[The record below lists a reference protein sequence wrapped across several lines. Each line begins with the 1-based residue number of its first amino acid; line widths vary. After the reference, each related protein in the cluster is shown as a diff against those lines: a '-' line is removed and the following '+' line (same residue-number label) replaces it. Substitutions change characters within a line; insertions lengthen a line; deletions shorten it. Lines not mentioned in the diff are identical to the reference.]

1 MAEII
6 FKQIKKKEEAST
18 TPEDTKEGILG
29 KIKKWKFK
37 IRPVNLRAFLKT
49 KKGKTTLFSFLGLF
63 ILLLFICLTLI
74 RPALGLVY
82 KVKEIQAL
90 RLASIRTV
98 IETKDIRKTREE
110 LGFVQKDL
118 EDLRSQYQS
127 LSVWGK
133 LPIIKNYY
141 QDGERLFEVGH
152 LGIESANIVL
162 ESVEPYQDFLGLS
175 GGEGE
180 EEGETPDKT
189 AEDRI
194 NFLTESI
201 EGLVPYLND
210 LESNIQKMNDLVG
223 QIDIEKY
230 PDQLSGTPIKEYY
243 YTAQTGLETGLNLIK
258 DGRPLIE
265 KTSWL
270 LGKDEPRQ
278 YFMLF
283 QNNAE
288 LRPTGGFW
296 TAYGVL
302 QVDNGKIKPLL
313 SDDIYRLDDQFRSN
327 IPAPRPIKEYHIN
340 VPYWNI
346 RDMNLSPDLPT
357 SLETF
362 LEHYGT
368 IAKTENYDAFILLD
382 TQVLLNIVE
391 IFGKIGLGGDW
402 GELSIEPDDRCD
414 GCPQAFYYLEHLA
427 DKPRSSLV
435 ADRKGFLGPMMQSVL
450 ANVMAA
456 PKEKMPAIT
465 QAFLTSLK
473 NKNLMVYFPDQEL
486 QKSAVSLNIA
496 GTINQPEGDYLHLN
510 DSNFAG
516 AKTNM
521 FIDQTIEH
529 EIIPQGDRVDHKLT
543 IIYDNPSPASNC
555 NLEAGKLCLNAPKYR
570 NWFRLYTPLGSTL
583 QKMTGSE
590 VEVEPYE
597 ELEKTV
603 FEGFYGDKYPLYA
616 ESQNRVTIHYSS
628 PIKPDENYVINIQK
642 QPGSKPIDYKITIGG
657 QEVES
662 FMLDSDRTLRFSL

>member
-1 MAEII
+1 MAEIV
-6 FKQIKKKEEAST
+6 FKPIKRKEEEPAVL
-18 TPEDTKEGILG
+18 PNTKRGVLN
-29 KIKKWKFK
+29 KIKNWKFK
-37 IRPVNLRAFLKT
+37 FKPANFKAFLKT
-49 KKGKTTLFSFLGLF
+49 KKGKTILFSFLGFLVFLF
-63 ILLLFICLTLI
+63 FIYLTLI
-74 RPALGLVY
+74 RPALN
-82 KVKEIQAL
+82 
-90 RLASIRTV
+90 LASKAREVKTIRLDSLRTAV
-98 IETKDIRKTREE
+98 ETKNIRKTREE
-110 LGFVQKDL
+110 LNLVQKDL
-118 EDLRSQYQS
+118 KGLQSQYQS
-127 LSVWGK
+127 LSIWGK
-133 LPIIKNYY
+133 LPVIKNYY
-141 QDGERLFEVGH
+141 QDGERLFEIGH
-152 LGIESANIVL
+152 LGIDSANIVL

-175 GGEGE
+175 GGEK

-194 NFLTESI
+194 NFLTESV
-201 EGLVPYLND
+201 EGLIPYLND
-210 LESNIQKMNDLVG
+210 LESNIEKINELFN
-223 QIDIEKY
+223 QINIEKY
-230 PDQLSGTPIKEYY
+230 PDQLAGTPIKEYY
-243 YTAQTGLETGLNLIK
+243 YAGQTGLKTGLNLIR

-313 SDDIYRLDDQFRSN
+313 SNDIYYLDSRFRST

-340 VPYWNI
+340 VPYWNL

-362 LEHYGT
+362 LEHYET
-368 IAKTENYDAFILLD
+368 IAKTESYDAFVILD

-427 DKPRSSLV
+427 DKPKSSLV
-435 ADRKGFLGPMMQSVL
+435 SDRKGFLGPMMQSIL

-473 NKNLMVYFPDQEL
+473 NKNLMFYFPDPEL

-496 GTINQPEGDYLHLN
+496 GTINHPEGDYLHLN

-521 FIDQTIEH
+521 FIDQSIEH
-529 EIIPQGDRVDHKLT
+529 EIIPQGDHIEHKLT

-555 NLEAGKLCLNAPKYR
+555 NLEAGELCLNAPKYR
-570 NWFRLYTPLGSTL
+570 NWFRLYTTLGSTL

-590 VEVEPYE
+590 VKVEPYE

-603 FEGFYGDKYPLYA
+603 FEGFYGNKYPLYA
-616 ESQNRVTIHYSS
+616 ESQCRVSIHYTS
-628 PIKPDENYVINIQK
+628 PVKPDENYILNIQK
-642 QPGSKPIDYKITIGG
+642 QPGSKPIDYKIIIGG

-662 FMLDSDRTLRFSL
+662 FLLDSDRTLHLNL